1 MPKKAKGGPRD
12 SVFTVRLPARL
23 RFGLELTA
31 RLNNEP
37 MTDVV
42 VRALSD
48 GLCSENG
55 GLFVDLPG
63 EELPVYLLPK
73 VWDERESVRLVKL
86 ALVYPSLLGATE
98 RRAWEVIRATDKY
111 WSAPKTRLSRPA
123 KPVRK
128 FEDLQVALLEADWE
142 VLLSD
147 AENARSHVGA

>member
-48 GLCSENG
+48 GLSSDNG
-55 GLFVDLPG
+55 GLFVELPG
-63 EELPVYLLPK
+63 EELPVFLLPK

-86 ALVYPSLLGATE
+86 ALVYPSLLSTTE
-98 RRAWEVIRATDKY
+98 RRVWEAIRAEDKY
-111 WSAPKTRLSRPA
+111 WSVPKTRSSKAA
-123 KPVRK
+123 KPVRR
-128 FEDLQVALLEADWE
+128 FDDLQVAPLEAGWE
-142 VLLSD
+142 ELLAA
-147 AENARSHVGA
+147 AENRGQLL

>member
-23 RFGLELTA
+23 RFGLELTS
-31 RLNNEP
+31 RLNGEP

-48 GLCSENG
+48 GLSSENG

-63 EELPVYLLPK
+63 EELPVFLLPK

-98 RRAWEVIRATDKY
+98 RRAWEVIRTADKY
-111 WSAPKTRLSRPA
+111 WPTPKARSSKAA

-128 FEDLQVALLEADWE
+128 FEDLLAAPLEADWE
-142 VLLSD
+142 VLLAD
-147 AENARSHVGA
+147 AENARSHVYA

>member
-48 GLCSENG
+48 GLSSENG

-63 EELPVYLLPK
+63 EELPVFLLPK

-86 ALVYPSLLGATE
+86 ALVYPTLLGATE
-98 RRAWEVIRATDKY
+98 RRTWEVIRAADKY
-111 WSAPKTRLSRPA
+111 WSTPKARSSKAA

-128 FEDLQVALLEADWE
+128 FEDLHVASLEVDWE
-142 VLLSD
+142 VLQAD
-147 AENARSHVGA
+147 AENARSHVDA

>member
-48 GLCSENG
+48 GLTSENG

-63 EELPVYLLPK
+63 EELPVFLLPK
-73 VWDERESVRLVKL
+73 VWDTREAVRLVKL

-98 RRAWEVIRATDKY
+98 RRAWEVIRAADKY
-111 WSAPKTRLSRPA
+111 WSMPKARSSKAA

-128 FEDLQVALLEADWE
+128 LEELQAAPLEADWE
-142 VLLSD
+142 ELLAD
-147 AENARSHVGA
+147 VENVRRRVDE